1 MLDENYWNTTSAI
14 HIYVM
19 LLKSKI
25 FNYIVIIKIK

>member
-1 MLDENYWNTTSAI
+1 MLDQNYRNIISVI
-14 HIYVM
+14 QIYKI